1 MRMVSVIPLTVAAV
15 LALPVARPV
24 LAASSVSEALS
35 LLAQMKKTADK
46 CGFLS
51 AAQRDE
57 MGTFLARAEVIA
69 ATRAGAA
76 VARRAVAR
84 GMAAGEKA
92 ACTEDQAALVRE
104 AHAAAREAL
113 HASARPAPRR
123 HVNQRRVARQK
134 PKATARRTAV
144 ARGAPSGKRTG
155 RDGKVDA
162 VRRYVG
168 LTSRYYR
175 ALRCGG
181 VPHARMLA
189 MYRQV
194 KARHFAL
201 IRSHGGKVTARAK
214 ARARAIGARGGCRIA
229 LN

>member
-1 MRMVSVIPLTVAAV
+1 MIPLTVAAV

-24 LAASSVSEALS
+24 LAASSVGEALS
-35 LLAQMKKTADK
+35 LLAQMKKTADR

-69 ATRAGAA
+69 ANRVGAVATRRAISHGKRAGAT
-76 VARRAVAR
+76 
-84 GMAAGEKA
+84 A

-104 AHAAAREAL
+104 AYAAAREAL

-123 HVNQRRVARQK
+123 HVNERRVARQK

-144 ARGAPSGKRTG
+144 G
-155 RDGKVDA
+155 RIAATDKNVTRREQGDA

-181 VPHARMLA
+181 VPHARMRA

-194 KARHFAL
+194 KARHYAL

-214 ARARAIGARGGCRIA
+214 ARARAIGTRGGCRIA